1 MGSEKKISVIMPVY
15 NTKEEFLREAIESI
29 LNQTFSDFEFIIVN
43 DGSTNNA
50 EEVILSARDMII
62 SENAIRRKLG
72 IYADMTIYSIP
83 YPQIKK
89 IAAIKDHIWGL

>member
-1 MGSEKKISVIMPVY
+1 MPVY

-50 EEVILSARDMII
+50 EEVILSYKDDRIVYIMLQITALKEPM
-62 SENAIRRKLG
+62 ENTLQEWIRMMFHYPIDLKNKLNF
-72 IYADMTIYSIP
+72 
-83 YPQIKK
+83 
-89 IAAIKDHIWGL
+89 